1 MFSSNFIIAQYV
13 PFVLM
18 WRRLLYIGFESNAL
32 LSGNLKW
39 HVFANAKKVTL

>member
-18 WRRLLYIGFESNAL
+18 WRRLLYIGFESN
-32 LSGNLKW
+32 
-39 HVFANAKKVTL
+39 VANHRQPKAA

>member
-32 LSGNLKW
+32 RKLIFLGATAEKNS
-39 HVFANAKKVTL
+39 A